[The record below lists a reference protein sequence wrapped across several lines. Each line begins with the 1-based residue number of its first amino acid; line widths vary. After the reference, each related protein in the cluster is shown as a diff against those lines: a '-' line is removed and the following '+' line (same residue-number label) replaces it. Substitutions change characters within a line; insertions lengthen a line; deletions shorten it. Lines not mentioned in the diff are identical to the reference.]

1 MKRLGSRRVR
11 WVCGL
16 TAVALALISLLA
28 NSVQT
33 IHDKQKV
40 AQMTEKIK
48 TVCVGRFLIDLPA
61 NAQVTIRHG
70 SVGGL
75 DLAST
80 DQESDEEFAARL
92 RETERHMAGAINR
105 DGKPSLES
113 SKKLV
118 NEAGQ
123 GKTFVYNRR
132 RTKVLEDDGFV
143 FSENLAVLG
152 MLRFPNVSVT
162 GDIEWVAARHIDS
175 VTGILRQVRPL
186 ASGEVPHESGFCLEH
201 AIVQDPYEHDNLES
215 VVMFAGLPGHPD
227 VNIVLS
233 SMAGTDPAPGL
244 LERNAEAVAREPV
257 FMRLAFT
264 NLREG
269 AHQVNDLAGEQL
281 VMRVR
286 EPNFTT
292 GYSFQWE
299 MAGRQDDVHS
309 PRLKL
314 ELEAGVNPV
323 AGGRP
328 LQSTLSEEA
337 LFELWESILGS
348 IRLRP
353 HETGAGAT
361 LEPARVSLGTGALAG
376 EVCPQTGWWQCADG
390 GHGLGVF
397 GGQRQFMKQGQR
409 MPQALLLPPQTMW
422 QRLRGVQ
429 PSFESANSTL
439 WALVDKRN
447 STRISQP
454 SGLEHAVAAFEPSV
468 VPAGWAPIAH
478 SEIPIGSIAKTGTA
492 CPASGWWRCED
503 SHALDGTRWFAAG
516 SLLPAATFRAQF
528 AGRSTAHPERVQ
540 RRSAWQLMRHARDAG
555 PDDAQHAGMD
565 SPALS

>member
-11 WVCGL
+11 WVCAL
-16 TAVALALISLLA
+16 TAVALALMSLLA

-40 AQMTEKIK
+40 AKMSEKVK

-61 NAQVTIRHG
+61 QAQVAIRHG

-75 DLAST
+75 DISST
-80 DQESDEEFAARL
+80 DQESQEAFAARL
-92 RETERHMAGAINR
+92 RETERDIAGAVNR
-105 DGKPSLES
+105 DGQPSLEAS
-113 SKKLV
+113 RQLTV
-118 NEAGQ
+118 GEGQ
-123 GKTFVYNRR
+123 GKTFVFNRR
-132 RTKVLEDDGFV
+132 RTKVLEGDGVV
-143 FSENLAVLG
+143 FSENLALRG
-152 MLRFPNVSVT
+152 MLRFPNVSIT
-162 GDIEWVAARHIDS
+162 GDVEWIADRHIDS
-175 VTGILRQVRPL
+175 VTGILRRVRPL
-186 ASGEVPHESGFCLEH
+186 ASGEIPRESGFCLKH
-201 AIVQDPYEHDNLES
+201 ALVQDPYAHANLES

-233 SMAGTDPAPGL
+233 SMAGADPAPGL
-244 LERNAEAVAREPV
+244 LERNADAVAREPV

-264 NLREG
+264 HLREG

-292 GYSFQWE
+292 GYAFQWE
-299 MAGRQDDVHS
+299 AAGRPDDVYA

-328 LQSTLSEEA
+328 VQSTLSEEA
-337 LFELWESILGS
+337 LFALWDGILGS

-353 HETGAGAT
+353 HAPVAAAT
-361 LEPARVSLGTGALAG
+361 PAPERVALGTGALAG
-376 EVCPQTGWWQCADG
+376 DACPQSGWWQCADG
-390 GHGLGVF
+390 GNGVAIF
-397 GGQRQFMKQGQR
+397 GGQRQFIKQGQR

-429 PSFESANSTL
+429 PSYESANATL
-439 WALVDKRN
+439 WSLADRRHGARVA
-447 STRISQP
+447 QP
-454 SGLEHAVAAFEPSV
+454 SGLAHALAASEPGL
-468 VPAGWAPIAH
+468 VPAAATPSAH
-478 SEIPIGSIAKTGTA
+478 GEIPIGSIAKTGMA

-516 SLLPAATFRAQF
+516 SLLPAAAFRGQF
-528 AGRSTAHPERVQ
+528 GPRSSAHPACIH
-540 RRSAWQLMRHARDAG
+540 RRSAWQLMRHAQAAGALDA
-555 PDDAQHAGMD
+555 
-565 SPALS
+565 ALAATEETA